1 MPRWSRIGTHSHDR
15 LASQGK
21 PVRASSATLT
31 HMGVGEVSV
40 RELRQNL
47 SVYLRRVKEGATLA
61 VTSRGE
67 RVAVLA
73 PIAGGSRVDRLIA
86 EGRVTVPPHAWSPL
100 EAAAGGGVGPT
111 LTDALLAMRD
121 EDAR

>member
-1 MPRWSRIGTHSHDR
+1 
-15 LASQGK
+15 
-21 PVRASSATLT
+21 
-31 HMGVGEVSV
+31 MGMGEVSV

-47 SVYLRRVKEGATLA
+47 SVYLRRVKEGTTLA

-73 PIAGGSRVDRLIA
+73 PIENGSRLDRLIA
-86 EGRVTVPPHAWSPL
+86 EGRVTAPPQAWSAP
-100 EAAAGGGVGPT
+100 EPVAAGGDVRPT

>member
-1 MPRWSRIGTHSHDR
+1 MRPG
-15 LASQGK
+15 
-21 PVRASSATLT
+21 ATVT
-31 HMGVGEVSV
+31 HMPADEVSV

-47 SVYLRRVKEGATLA
+47 SVYLRRVREGRTLA

-73 PIAGGSRVDRLIA
+73 PIRGGSRLDRLVA
-86 EGRVTVPPHAWSPL
+86 EGRVTPPAEAWVDPTPAPVPTDGKASASP
-100 EAAAGGGVGPT
+100 
-111 LTDALLAMRD
+111 LTDALLRLRD

>member
-1 MPRWSRIGTHSHDR
+1 
-15 LASQGK
+15 
-21 PVRASSATLT
+21 
-31 HMGVGEVSV
+31 MGAGEVSV

-47 SVYLRRVKEGATLA
+47 SVYLRRVKEGTTLA

-73 PIAGGSRVDRLIA
+73 SIEAGTAFDRLIA
-86 EGRVTVPPHAWSPL
+86 EGRVSAPPQPWSVPEPV
-100 EAAAGGGVGPT
+100 AAGGDVGPT